1 VNAELV
7 AAIQRR
13 KQRELSAKIA
23 ELKRTNPR
31 AFRRY
36 SDLVMRACQETP
48 SASVP
53 SPMAFLRD
61 YLRHP
66 ENYPPDPD
74 SWEAKQPE
82 LAARYYARET
92 KAQSPDEG
100 ETNQGV

>member
-13 KQRELSAKIA
+13 KRRDLSAEIEA
-23 ELKRTNPR
+23 LKRTNPR
-31 AFRRY
+31 ALRRY
-36 SDLVMRACQETP
+36 WDLIKRLCKETP
-48 SASVP
+48 SASAP

-66 ENYPPDPD
+66 ENSPPDPD

-92 KAQSPDEG
+92 QVQSCDEG
-100 ETNQGV
+100 HTNQSM